1 MESYGLLQRILE
13 DTMKQQL
20 AIKTNQQTNPKEQ
33 TKHRSVQTQTKQTT
47 KKLKTNKKA
56 SRNHHLTHTT

>member
-13 DTMKQQL
+13 DNMKQQL

-33 TKHRSVQTQTKQTT
+33 TKHQSVQTQ
-47 KKLKTNKKA
+47 KKNKPQK
-56 SRNHHLTHTT
+56 S